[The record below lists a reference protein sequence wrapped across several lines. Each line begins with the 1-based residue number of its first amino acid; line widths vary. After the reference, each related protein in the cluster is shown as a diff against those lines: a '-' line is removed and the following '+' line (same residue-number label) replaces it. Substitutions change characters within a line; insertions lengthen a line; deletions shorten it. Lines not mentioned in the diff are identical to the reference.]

1 MRGSSELRS
10 LSSPV
15 VRVNVTAW
23 GVDHLLAKPD
33 RAGPLPAKVGNG
45 AGDGPVVLSA
55 IVRWMPVGSVVN
67 GTLVARMARMIW
79 HAVVPLAAPWLGDS
93 VLSERD
99 RMSLLAGK
107 GEWGSP

>member
-1 MRGSSELRS
+1 M
-10 LSSPV
+10 
-15 VRVNVTAW
+15 
-23 GVDHLLAKPD
+23 LAKPD